1 MKRTRFALS
10 TRLAQGL
17 SAGLLG
23 FLIIGTSVAQATPL
37 YTATVGDG
45 QDGYPTLTRN
55 GPMAVEATLNSS
67 VPVGDNAT
75 DTKNQFAAAGPSGLR
90 ASPRV
95 TLSAAYSGS
104 IPVLG
109 DASDIGFAD
118 AKMQLDDVRFRGIN
132 GDRSGST
139 LASLNLDLSGTFLT
153 NVNAFADPGNPA
165 MYGAS
170 ARASASVSVMVS
182 VTDPIFGTVQGDS
195 FSFFQSN
202 DTSGNLTG
210 SLFDSGRFTTK
221 PFSFYNGIDNKLTI
235 ELYIRVQG
243 DAGGFSTSFDAF
255 ADGLA
260 DFGHTVTFATSGPVF
275 NIPDGYSVNSVEAQ
289 ISGNL
294 FVPEPASLTLL
305 GVGVVVVLGWR
316 SRRRTTRNVVK

>member
-1 MKRTRFALS
+1 MKCTRFTSS
-10 TRLAQGL
+10 TRFTRYL
-17 SAGLLG
+17 SAALLG
-23 FLIIGTSVAQATPL
+23 FLIIGTSVAQGTPL

-45 QDGYPTLTRN
+45 QDGYPTVTNN

-67 VPVGDNAT
+67 VPVGENAT

-104 IPVLG
+104 IPALG

-153 NVNAFADPGNPA
+153 DVNAFGD
-165 MYGAS
+165 GAS

-182 VTDPIFGTVQGDS
+182 VTDPIFGTVHGDG

-202 DTSGNLTG
+202 DTSGNVIG

-221 PFSFYNGIDNKLTI
+221 PFSFYNGIDNNLTI

-243 DAGGFSTSFDAF
+243 DAGGLSTSFDAF
-255 ADGLA
+255 ADGLT

-275 NIPDGYSVNSVEAQ
+275 NIPDGYSVNSAEAQ
-289 ISGNL
+289 ISGNV
-294 FVPEPASLTLL
+294 FVPEPASRILL
-305 GVGVVVVLGWR
+305 AVGVVVVLGWR
-316 SRRRTTRNVVK
+316 SRRRATLFFSTAGKTP